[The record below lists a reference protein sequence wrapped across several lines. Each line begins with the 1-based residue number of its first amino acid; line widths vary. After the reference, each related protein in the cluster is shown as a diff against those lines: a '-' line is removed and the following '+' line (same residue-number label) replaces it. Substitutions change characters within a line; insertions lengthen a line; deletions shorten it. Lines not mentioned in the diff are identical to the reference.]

1 MTEVSKGGSEY
12 VGYEYKRKE
21 ILREHASLYLDSY
34 PCFGWEEDPNA
45 ETVQER
51 TQPGGYVTLNF
62 RRDRKICNKVEL
74 TRLQRNFDGCILE
87 IDRLEKS
94 KTTFATIAAMVIGV
108 VGTACMAG
116 SVFAV
121 TAEPPLIMLCILLA
135 IPGFAGWITP
145 WFVYRVLIRK
155 RSAKIQPLIEDEME
169 ELYEVCRKGKDL
181 LI

>member
-1 MTEVSKGGSEY
+1 MAEVSKVGSEY

-21 ILREHASLYLDSY
+21 ILKEHASLYLDSY

-45 ETVQER
+45 EIAQER

-94 KTTFATIAAMVIGV
+94 KATLATIAAMVIGV
-108 VGTACMAG
+108 AGTACMAG

-121 TAEPPLIMLCILLA
+121 TADPPLITLCIILA
-135 IPGFAGWITP
+135 IPGFAGWIAP
-145 WFVYRVLIRK
+145 WFVYQVLIRK
-155 RSAKIQPLIEDEME
+155 RSAKIQPLIEDEMV

>member
-1 MTEVSKGGSEY
+1 M
-12 VGYEYKRKE
+12 
-21 ILREHASLYLDSY
+21 
-34 PCFGWEEDPNA
+34 
-45 ETVQER
+45 
-51 TQPGGYVTLNF
+51 TLNF
-62 RRDRKICNKVEL
+62 RRDRKIWNKVEL

-94 KTTFATIAAMVIGV
+94 KATLATIAAMVIGV
-108 VGTACMAG
+108 AGTACMAG

-121 TAEPPLIMLCILLA
+121 TADPPLITLCIILA
-135 IPGFAGWITP
+135 IPGFAGWIAP
-145 WFVYRVLIRK
+145 WFVYQVLIRK

>member
-1 MTEVSKGGSEY
+1 MAEVSKVGSEY

-21 ILREHASLYLDSY
+21 ILKEHASLYLDSY
-34 PCFGWEEDPNA
+34 PCFGWEEDPNTGIA
-45 ETVQER
+45 QER

-94 KTTFATIAAMVIGV
+94 KATLATIAAMVIGV
-108 VGTACMAG
+108 TGTACMAG

-121 TAEPPLIMLCILLA
+121 TVDPPLITLCIILA
-135 IPGFAGWITP
+135 IPGFAGWIAP

>member
-1 MTEVSKGGSEY
+1 MAEVSKVGSEY

-21 ILREHASLYLDSY
+21 ILKEHASLYLDSY

-45 ETVQER
+45 EIAQER
-51 TQPGGYVTLNF
+51 TQPEGYVTLNF

-94 KTTFATIAAMVIGV
+94 KATLATIAAMVIGV
-108 VGTACMAG
+108 AGTACMAG

-121 TAEPPLIMLCILLA
+121 TADPPLITLCIILA
-135 IPGFAGWITP
+135 IPGFVGWIAP